1 MVFVEERYAFKITH
15 KVYFDIEIDGK
26 HAGRVVMGLFGKT
39 VPKTVEN
46 FRALCTKKKVLVT
59 FMFQGGNFTLGDGRG
74 EESIYSAKFVDEND
88 KIKHTDPGVLSM
100 ANAGSNIN
108 GSEFLIITIKTSCL
122 DGKHGVFRKVI
133 SGMDVVYKVEVEGT
147 QSGSPKRKVIIA
159 DSGELAM

>member
-1 MVFVEERYAFKITH
+1 ITH

-26 HAGRVVMGLFGKT
+26 HAGGVVMGLFGKT

-46 FRALCTKKKVLVT
+46 FRALCTKKKGSKFHRIILS
-59 FMFQGGNFTLGDGRG
+59 FMFQGENFNLGDGRG
-74 EESIYSAKFVDEND
+74 EESIYSEKFVDKND

-100 ANAGSNIN
+100 ANASSNTN
-108 GSEFLIITIKTSCL
+108 GSEFLITTVKTSWL
-122 DGKHGVFRKVI
+122 DGKHGVFRKVF
-133 SGMDVVYKVEVEGT
+133 SGMDVVYKVEGEGI